1 MTRLTLKRRLVLGI
15 AALLTAMTVVIGVV
29 SVLALNGFLMNRLDA
44 QLAAATNRSQ
54 GAYDKPAR
62 DPDDNGAK
70 PPPEQFLAL
79 SGQPEGTLGAIIGP
93 GAVFSPGVLDS
104 DGSVIPIRSDKLN
117 LLLAVAKNGTP
128 MTIDLGEKLGQ
139 YRVVVQPSVTGGDAL
154 AIGLPL
160 KDVQD
165 TVARLAILIAGIGL
179 AGVVSAVV
187 AGVLIVRRALR
198 PLERVAATA
207 TRVSELPLDRGD
219 VALAVRVP
227 DADADPATEVGAVGS
242 ALNRMLEHV
251 ASALESR
258 QASENKVRAF
268 VADASHE
275 LRTPLASI
283 RGYSE
288 LTRRGN
294 HELPDDVIHA
304 MGRIESESVRMTSL
318 VEDLLLLARLDEGNR
333 IDAIEVDLGQL
344 VVNAVGDAE
353 VAGATH
359 QWSVQVP
366 DEVLLIQADPGRLH
380 QVIANLLTNARTH
393 TPAGTLVSARLGMVG
408 NEITIEVRDNG
419 PGIDEA
425 LVPTIFERFVRG
437 DSSRSRAR
445 GSTGLGLAI
454 VTAVVEAH
462 RGRVEVHSVPGDTV
476 FRVILPTSLA
486 GKAAAGG
493 GRLG

>member
-1 MTRLTLKRRLVLGI
+1 MTRLTLRHRLVLSI
-15 AALLTAMTVVIGVV
+15 AALLAVVTVVIGIV
-29 SVLALNGFLMNRLDA
+29 SVIALNGLLMDRLDA
-44 QLAAATNRSQ
+44 QLSSATNRSQ
-54 GAYDKPAR
+54 GAYDKPVR
-62 DPDDNGAK
+62 DGDDINAK
-70 PPPEQFLAL
+70 PPPEEFLAL
-79 SGQPEGTLGAIIGP
+79 SGQPEGTLGAIIGSRT
-93 GAVFSPGVLDS
+93 VFSPGVLDS
-104 DGSVIPIRSDKLN
+104 DGSVIPIRSGKLTS
-117 LLLAVAKNGTP
+117 LLAIPKNGTP
-128 MTIDLGEKLGQ
+128 MTIDLGENLGQ
-139 YRVVVQPSVTGGDAL
+139 YRVIVQPSVTGGDAL

-160 KDVQD
+160 RDVQD
-165 TVARLAILIAGIGL
+165 TVARLAIVIAGIGL
-179 AGVVSAVV
+179 AGVAGAVV

-227 DADADPATEVGAVGS
+227 DVDADPATEVGAVGS

-258 QASENKVRAF
+258 QASENRVRAF

-294 HELPDDVIHA
+294 HTLPDDVVHA

-344 VVNAVGDAE
+344 VVDALGDAA
-353 VAGATH
+353 VAGPTH
-359 QWSVQVP
+359 QWSVQIP
-366 DEVLLIQADPGRLH
+366 DEVVLIHADPSRLH

-393 TPAGTLVSARLGMVG
+393 TPAGTLVSARVGAVG

-419 PGIDEA
+419 PGIDET
-425 LVPTIFERFVRG
+425 LVPIIFERFVRG

-454 VTAVVEAH
+454 VSAVVGAH
-462 RGRVEVHSVPGDTV
+462 GGRVEVHSVPGDTM
-476 FRVILPTSLA
+476 FRIILPA
-486 GKAAAGG
+486 IVH
-493 GRLG
+493 